1 MTRWEAETLQTLAL
15 IDAGYPRLAA
25 GLAALRSPVA
35 RIVAGTAASGALV
48 WAGLPSAVLYVWG

>member
-1 MTRWEAETLQTLAL
+1 MTKWEAETLQTRAL

-35 RIVAGTAASGALV
+35 RIVAGAAASGALI
-48 WAGLPSAVLYVWG
+48 WAGLPSAVLHVWG

>member
-1 MTRWEAETLQTLAL
+1 MTRWKAETLQTLAL

-35 RIVAGTAASGALV
+35 RIVAGAAASSALLWV
-48 WAGLPSAVLYVWG
+48 GLPTAVSKLWG